1 MLKGNRVSGLLM
13 TFVQSIAVA
22 VCGEINIALIIIEYV
37 IQGSIRIVLSL
48 MSVIFCVII
57 IAIWY

>member
-22 VCGEINIALIIIEYV
+22 VCGEIIIEYV

-57 IAIWY
+57 IASDSAIG